1 MRELLVLT
9 GPRAVDVHARDWL
22 GPEGGFRGA
31 CKNGHLEVVR
41 ELLALEGDRA
51 VDVHA
56 GPRGVP
62 GAGFREACTFGHE
75 EIVRE
80 LQALTGQRAVNVHA
94 GNGVAFCFAFQG
106 GNVGVTRELLALAGS
121 RTVPLQDRLDA
132 GLAAVQAGKDAVWD
146 GTSTR
151 QGRRAA
157 LLLRAE

>member
-1 MRELLVLT
+1 MDL
-9 GPRAVDVHARDWL
+9 HARGWF
-22 GPEGGFRGA
+22 GPEGGFWGA
-31 CKNGHLEVVR
+31 CKSGHLEVFR
-41 ELLALEGDRA
+41 GLLTLEGGRA

-56 GPRGVP
+56 GPMGVP
-62 GAGFREACTFGHE
+62 EAGFREACAFGHV

-80 LQALTGQRAVNVHA
+80 LLALTGQQAVNVHV
-94 GNGVAFCFAFQG
+94 GNGAALCFAFQG
-106 GNVGVTRELLALAGS
+106 VNVGVTRELLALTGS
-121 RTVPLQDRLDA
+121 RTTPLQDRLDA

>member
-1 MRELLVLT
+1 MRELLALT

-41 ELLALEGDRA
+41 ELLALEGGQA

-62 GAGFREACTFGHE
+62 GAGFREACAFGHV

-80 LQALTGQRAVNVHA
+80 LLAMTGQRAVNVNA

-106 GNVGVTRELLALAGS
+106 GIVGVMQELLALTGS
-121 RTVPLQDRLDA
+121 RIISLQDRLDA
-132 GLAAVQAGKDAVWD
+132 GPAAVQAGKDAVWD

-151 QGRRAA
+151 QGCRAVV
-157 LLLRAE
+157 LLRAK